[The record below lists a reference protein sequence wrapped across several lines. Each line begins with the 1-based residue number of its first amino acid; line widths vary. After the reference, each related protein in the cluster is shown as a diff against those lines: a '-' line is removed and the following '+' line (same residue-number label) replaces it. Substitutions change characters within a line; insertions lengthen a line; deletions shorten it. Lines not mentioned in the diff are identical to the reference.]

1 MIKMVKEHILNQLMN
16 RINKVFKDKRKF
28 CPYILLQASELNDTV
43 NVIESLEKSGVDIVE
58 IGLPYSDP
66 LADGPTIQESS
77 TVALKNG
84 MTTKNLFKQLKNIR
98 SKTNIPLVIM
108 GYLNPI
114 IQYGI
119 ESFCKDCQ
127 SVGIDGL
134 IIPDLP
140 ADIYHAKYKE
150 VFYKYRLLNMFL
162 ITPQTSD
169 KGFDSLTKFQPV
181 SFIWLV
187 VLVLLEP

>member
-16 RINKVFKDKRKF
+16 RINKVFKDKKE
-28 CPYILLQASELNDTV
+28 ILSIYFTAGFPELNDTV

-98 SKTNIPLVIM
+98 GKTNIPLVIM

-134 IIPDLP
+134 IIPDLS
-140 ADIYHAKYKE
+140 
-150 VFYKYRLLNMFL
+150 L
-162 ITPQTSD
+162 IH
-169 KGFDSLTKFQPV
+169 
-181 SFIWLV
+181 I
-187 VLVLLEP
+187 

>member
-1 MIKMVKEHILNQLMN
+1 
-16 RINKVFKDKRKF
+16 
-28 CPYILLQASELNDTV
+28 
-43 NVIESLEKSGVDIVE
+43 
-58 IGLPYSDP
+58 
-66 LADGPTIQESS
+66 
-77 TVALKNG
+77 

-114 IQYGI
+114 MQYGI

-140 ADIYHAKYKE
+140 TDIYHAKYKE
-150 VFYKYRLLNMFL
+150 VFLQN
-162 ITPQTSD
+162 T
-169 KGFDSLTKFQPV
+169 GF
-181 SFIWLV
+181 
-187 VLVLLEP
+187 